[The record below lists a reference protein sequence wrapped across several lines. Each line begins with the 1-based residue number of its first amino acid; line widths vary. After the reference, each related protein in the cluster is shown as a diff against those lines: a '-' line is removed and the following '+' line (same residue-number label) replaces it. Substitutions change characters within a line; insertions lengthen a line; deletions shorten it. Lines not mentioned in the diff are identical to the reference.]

1 MFKKL
6 DKLILK
12 AFVWPF
18 IATFFIT
25 LFVFMMQILWK
36 YIDDLVG
43 KGLDMLTLTKF
54 LIYASATL
62 VTLAMPISI
71 LLSSIMT
78 FGKLGENFELVAIKS
93 SGISLLR
100 FMRPL
105 FFVSVLLSGVAFLF
119 ANYIAP
125 VANLKFAVIYH
136 DIYEKSPAF
145 DLKDDVFYNGFQ
157 GFSIKVDKKD
167 EDKSTLHKVLI
178 YEQSNGV
185 QDNTIISESGKMSV
199 STDKKF
205 LEFRLENGNR
215 YEENGTFNSTKNE
228 FINLGFKEYNKLFD
242 LSQLN
247 LQKTSDS
254 LFMNNI
260 RMKTMRQ
267 LNVDLDSLKKVPDS
281 LYRRNKTLLASYIK
295 YSKFKDS
302 VPSKKEIISIKEK
315 AVSKEITAKE
325 TAAAKETTLLKQTT
339 HTKGKIINKKVKSFD
354 SLIPDSLQTA
364 VFDQTL
370 ADVSNTRNVLQMAS
384 ADYKSQNDDFAL
396 HEIEW
401 HKKLSLSIAC
411 LVLFFIGAPL
421 GSIIRKGG
429 LGLPL
434 VMALLFF
441 MIFYLLNIFGEK
453 FTKDHILIPIIGMW
467 LPVIVL
473 SPVGFFLTYKA
484 MHDSQLFNKEYYYRF
499 FRKVKLS
506 LRGVIGNP
514 FKEN

>member
-43 KGLDMLTLTKF
+43 KGLDILTLTEF

-105 FFVSVLLSGVAFLF
+105 FFISILLSGVAFLF

-145 DLKDDVFYNGFQ
+145 DLKDGVFYNGFS
-157 GFSIKVDKKD
+157 GFSILVNKKD
-167 EDKSTLHKVLI
+167 EDKSTLHDVLI
-178 YEQSNGV
+178 YEQSNGL
-185 QDNTIISESGKMSV
+185 QDNTIISESGKMTV
-199 STDKKF
+199 SDDKKF
-205 LEFRLENGNR
+205 LEFHLQNGNR
-215 YEENGTFNSTKNE
+215 YEEKGGFDAKKNE
-228 FINLGFKEYNKLFD
+228 FINLKFKEYNKLFD

-247 LQKTSDS
+247 LKKTSDS

-281 LYRRNKTLLASYIK
+281 LYKKNRRGFSLYVK

-302 VPSKKEIISIKEK
+302 IP
-315 AVSKEITAKE
+315 AQPAMKE
-325 TAAAKETTLLKQTT
+325 TVEKIAAK
-339 HTKGKIINKKVKSFD
+339 KIASFD
-354 SLIPDSLQTA
+354 ELIPDSLESTVFNQTHS
-364 VFDQTL
+364 QIE
-370 ADVSNTRNVLQMAS
+370 SMRNFLEIAS
-384 ADYKSQNDDFAL
+384 TEYKGQRDDTTL

-453 FTKDHILIPIIGMW
+453 FTKDHVLIPTIGMW

-484 MHDSQLFNKEYYYRF
+484 MHDSQLFNKEYYYRLANNLKKRMSNIF
-499 FRKVKLS
+499 SSPVRQ
-506 LRGVIGNP
+506 
-514 FKEN
+514 

>member
-1 MFKKL
+1 
-6 DKLILK
+6 
-12 AFVWPF
+12 
-18 IATFFIT
+18 
-25 LFVFMMQILWK
+25 MMQILWK

-43 KGLDMLTLTKF
+43 KGLDFVTLIEF
-54 LIYASATL
+54 LVYASATL

-105 FFVSVLLSGVAFLF
+105 FFVSLLFSGVAFLF
-119 ANYIAP
+119 ANYISP

-145 DLKDDVFYNGFQ
+145 DLKDGVFYNGFR
-157 GFSIKVDKKD
+157 GFSIKVGKK
-167 EDKSTLHKVLI
+167 EKDKSTLKDVLI
-178 YEQSNGV
+178 YEQNFGI
-185 QDNTIISESGKMSV
+185 QDNTIISEKGKMTV
-199 STDKKF
+199 SNDKKF
-205 LEFRLENGNR
+205 LEFLLQNGNR
-215 YEENGTFNSTKNE
+215 YEEKVAANSNKTE

-267 LNVDLDSLKKVPDS
+267 LNEDLDSLNKIPDS
-281 LYRRNKTLLASYIK
+281 AFKQTKFQLASYIDYEK
-295 YSKFKDS
+295 VKEKRQADT
-302 VPSKKEIISIKEK
+302 SKKIFLV
-315 AVSKEITAKE
+315 ANT
-325 TAAAKETTLLKQTT
+325 
-339 HTKGKIINKKVKSFD
+339 KVKIFND
-354 SLIPDSLQTA
+354 LIPDSLRSVVYEQALSNLNNAKNIT
-364 VFDQTL
+364 
-370 ADVSNTRNVLQMAS
+370 DVAASDAKSRNSEIIQH
-384 ADYKSQNDDFAL
+384 K
-396 HEIEW
+396 IEW
-401 HKKLSLSIAC
+401 HKKLSLSVAC
-411 LVLFFIGAPL
+411 MILFFIGAPI

-434 VMALLFF
+434 VTALIFF

-453 FTKDHILIPIIGMW
+453 FTKDLVLPPIIGMW

-473 SPVGFFLTYKA
+473 APVGFFFTYKA
-484 MHDSQLFNKEYYYRF
+484 MHDSQLFNKEFYYRLIKRMRK
-499 FRKVKLS
+499 FRMA
-506 LRGVIGNP
+506 P
-514 FKEN
+514 

>member
-43 KGLDMLTLTKF
+43 KGLDMLTLTEF

-62 VTLAMPISI
+62 VTLAMPIAI

-93 SGISLLR
+93 SGLSLLR

-105 FFVSVLLSGVAFLF
+105 FFVSIVLSGIAFLF

-145 DLKDDVFYNGFQ
+145 DLKDGVFYDGFR

-167 EDKSTLHKVLI
+167 KDRSTLHNVLI

-185 QDNTIISESGKMSV
+185 QDNTIISESGKMSM

-205 LEFRLENGNR
+205 LEFKLENGNR

-281 LYRRNKTLLASYIK
+281 LFKRNKTQLAYYVK
-295 YSKFKDS
+295 YSTFKDS
-302 VPSKKEIISIKEK
+302 
-315 AVSKEITAKE
+315 TATKKE
-325 TAAAKETTLLKQTT
+325 TAAVKEKTPSKRIKQ
-339 HTKGKIINKKVKSFD
+339 FD
-354 SLIPDSLQTA
+354 ALIPDSLQS
-364 VFDQTL
+364 VVYDQTFNNVNN
-370 ADVSNTRNVLQMAS
+370 ARNLLQMA
-384 ADYKSQNDDFAL
+384 AVDYKSQNDDFTQ

-401 HKKLSLSIAC
+401 HKKLSLSVAC

-434 VMALLFF
+434 VMALVFF

-453 FTKDHILIPIIGMW
+453 FTKEHTLIPIIGMW

-484 MHDSQLFNKEYYYRF
+484 MHDSQLFNKEYYYRLF
-499 FRKVKLS
+499 KNMRLASQRVF
-506 LRGVIGNP
+506 GN
-514 FKEN
+514 FNKKEKI

>member
-12 AFVWPF
+12 AFVGPF

-62 VTLAMPISI
+62 VTLAMPIAI

-105 FFVSVLLSGVAFLF
+105 LFVTILLSGVAFLF

-145 DLKDDVFYNGFQ
+145 DLKDGVFYNGFR
-157 GFSIKVDKKD
+157 GYSIKVDKKD
-167 EDKSTLHKVLI
+167 KDRSTLHNVLI
-178 YEQSNGV
+178 YQQNNGV
-185 QDNTIISESGKMSV
+185 QDYTTISESGKMSM

-205 LEFRLENGNR
+205 LEFKLDNGNR
-215 YEENGTFNSTKNE
+215 YQENGNFNYKNNE
-228 FINLGFKEYNKLFD
+228 FIDLRFKEYNKLFD

-254 LFMNNI
+254 LYMNNI
-260 RMKTMRQ
+260 RMKNMRQ
-267 LNVDLDSLKKVPDS
+267 LNVDLDSLKRVPDS
-281 LYRRNKTLLASYIK
+281 LYKRNHSEMASYMK

-302 VPSKKEIISIKEK
+302 TITPKKMVTVNNKFSEK
-315 AVSKEITAKE
+315 KA
-325 TAAAKETTLLKQTT
+325 
-339 HTKGKIINKKVKSFD
+339 NSFD
-354 SLIPDSLQTA
+354 AIIPDSLEST

-370 ADVSNTRNVLQMAS
+370 SQVSNARNLLEVIV
-384 ADYKSQNDDFAL
+384 ADDKAQIDDVTL
-396 HEIEW
+396 HQVEW
-401 HKKLSLSIAC
+401 HRKLSVSIAC

-429 LGLPL
+429 LGMPL
-434 VMALLFF
+434 VMALMFF
-441 MIFYLLNIFGEK
+441 MAFYLLNIFGEK
-453 FTKDHILIPIIGMW
+453 FTKDHVLIPIVGMW

-484 MHDSQLFNKEYYYRF
+484 MHDSQLFNKEYYYRMF
-499 FRKVKLS
+499 KNIRGSLNGVGGIFAGSRNQVK
-506 LRGVIGNP
+506 I
-514 FKEN
+514 

>member
-18 IATFFIT
+18 VATFFIT

-43 KGLDMLTLTKF
+43 KGLDMVTLTKF

-105 FFVSVLLSGVAFLF
+105 FFVSIVLSGIAFLF

-145 DLKDDVFYNGFQ
+145 DLKDGVFYDGFR

-167 EDKSTLHKVLI
+167 KDRSTLHKVLI

-185 QDNTIISESGKMSV
+185 QDNTIISESGKMSM

-205 LEFRLENGNR
+205 LEFKLENGNR

-228 FINLGFKEYNKLFD
+228 FINLGFKEYTKLFD

-281 LYRRNKTLLASYIK
+281 LYRRNKTQLAFYVK
-295 YSKFKDS
+295 YSNFKDS
-302 VPSKKEIISIKEK
+302 SATKKEMAVVKEK
-315 AVSKEITAKE
+315 TPA
-325 TAAAKETTLLKQTT
+325 
-339 HTKGKIINKKVKSFD
+339 KKVAAFD
-354 SLIPDSLQTA
+354 SLVPDTLKSI
-364 VFDQTL
+364 VYEQTL
-370 ADVSNTRNVLQMAS
+370 NNVNNARNLLQMA
-384 ADYKSQNDDFAL
+384 AMDYKSQNDDFTQ

-434 VMALLFF
+434 VMALVFF

-453 FTKDHILIPIIGMW
+453 FTKEHTLIPIIGMW

-473 SPVGFFLTYKA
+473 SPIGFFLTYKA
-484 MHDSQLFNKEYYYRF
+484 MHDSQLFNKEYYYRLF
-499 FRKVKLS
+499 KN
-506 LRGVIGNP
+506 LRLASRRVFGNLN
-514 FKEN
+514 KMENV

>member
-12 AFVWPF
+12 AFFWPF

-43 KGLDMLTLTKF
+43 KGLDFVTLIEF
-54 LIYASATL
+54 LVYASATL

-105 FFVSVLLSGVAFLF
+105 FFVALLFSGVAFLF

-145 DLKDDVFYNGFQ
+145 DLKDGVFYNGFR
-157 GFSIKVDKKD
+157 GFSIKVGKK
-167 EDKSTLHKVLI
+167 EKDKSTLKEVLI
-178 YEQSNGV
+178 YEQNYGI
-185 QDNTIISESGKMSV
+185 QDNTIISEKGKMTV
-199 STDKKF
+199 SNDKKF
-205 LEFRLENGNR
+205 LQFLLQNGNR
-215 YEENGTFNSTKNE
+215 YEEKSGTNPGKTE

-267 LNVDLDSLKKVPDS
+267 LNEDLDSLRKVPDS
-281 LYRRNKTLLASYIK
+281 AYRLTKTQLAAYIDYEK
-295 YSKFKDS
+295 TNEKKQPDT
-302 VPSKKEIISIKEK
+302 SKKI
-315 AVSKEITAKE
+315 
-325 TAAAKETTLLKQTT
+325 LLVANT
-339 HTKGKIINKKVKSFD
+339 KVKTFND
-354 SLIPDSLQTA
+354 LIPDSLRSVVYEQA
-364 VFDQTL
+364 LNNVNNAKNI
-370 ADVSNTRNVLQMAS
+370 ADVAANDAKSRNSDVIQ
-384 ADYKSQNDDFAL
+384 

-401 HKKLSLSIAC
+401 HKKLSLSVAC
-411 LVLFFIGAPL
+411 LVLFFIGAPI

-434 VMALLFF
+434 VTALIFF

-453 FTKDHILIPIIGMW
+453 FTKDAVLPPIIGMW
-467 LPVIVL
+467 LPVIIL
-473 SPVGFFLTYKA
+473 SPIGFFLTYKA
-484 MHDSQLFNKEYYYRF
+484 MHDSQLFNKEFYYRLL
-499 FRKVKLS
+499 RKFNKNQT
-506 LRGVIGNP
+506 NP
-514 FKEN
+514 

>member
-6 DKLILK
+6 DILILK
-12 AFVWPF
+12 AFTWPF
-18 IATFFIT
+18 LATFFIT

-43 KGLDMLTLTKF
+43 KGLDMVTLTEF

-71 LLSSIMT
+71 LISSIMT

-105 FFVSVLLSGVAFLF
+105 FLMSILLSGIAFLF

-125 VANLKFAVIYH
+125 KANLKFAVIYH

-145 DLKDDVFYNGFQ
+145 DLKPGVFYDGFK
-157 GFSIKVDKKD
+157 GFSIKVDKKNKD
-167 EDKSTLHKVLI
+167 SLSGVLI
-178 YEQSNGV
+178 YEQTNTV
-185 QDNTIISESGKMSV
+185 QDNTIISESGKMTI

-205 LEFRLENGNR
+205 LEFRLTNGNR
-215 YEENGTFNSTKNE
+215 YEEKGNFNSQKNE
-228 FINLGFKEYNKLFD
+228 FYELGFKEYNKLFD

-267 LNVDLDSLKKVPDS
+267 LSVDLDSLKKVPDS
-281 LYRRNKTLLASYIK
+281 AFKRNLKQLANYVK
-295 YSKFKDS
+295 YSRFKDS
-302 VPSKKEIISIKEK
+302 LPTKKEFAKNESIPIKNIS
-315 AVSKEITAKE
+315 
-325 TAAAKETTLLKQTT
+325 
-339 HTKGKIINKKVKSFD
+339 SFD
-354 SLIPDSLQTA
+354 SMIPDTLKPA
-364 VFDQTL
+364 VYSQALNDAL
-370 ADVSNTRNVLQMAS
+370 STRNLLEMTS
-384 ADYKSQNDDFAL
+384 SEYKNESNDYTQ
-396 HEIEW
+396 HQIEW

-411 LVLFFIGAPL
+411 LVLFFIGAPI

-434 VMALLFF
+434 VMALVFF
-441 MIFYLLNIFGEK
+441 MVFYLLNIFGEK
-453 FTKDHILIPIIGMW
+453 FTKDHVLIPIVGMW

-484 MHDSQLFNKEYYYRF
+484 MHDSQLFNKEYYYRVF
-499 FRKVKLS
+499 KN
-506 LRGVIGNP
+506 LRFTLKRISGTFIGGQ
-514 FKEN
+514 KG

>member
-43 KGLDMLTLTKF
+43 KGLDIVTLTEF

-62 VTLAMPISI
+62 VTLAMPIAI

-105 FFVSVLLSGVAFLF
+105 FFVSIVLSGVAFLF

-145 DLKDDVFYNGFQ
+145 DLKDGVFYDGFR

-167 EDKSTLHKVLI
+167 KDRSTLHKVLI

-185 QDNTIISESGKMSV
+185 QDNTIISESGKMSM

-205 LEFRLENGNR
+205 LEFKLENGNR

-228 FINLGFKEYNKLFD
+228 FINLGFKEYTKLFD

-281 LYRRNKTLLASYIK
+281 LYKRNKTQLAVYVR
-295 YSKFKDS
+295 YSNFKDS
-302 VPSKKEIISIKEK
+302 AATKKETAILKEKIPSKKVSTFD
-315 AVSKEITAKE
+315 AV
-325 TAAAKETTLLKQTT
+325 
-339 HTKGKIINKKVKSFD
+339 
-354 SLIPDSLQTA
+354 IPDSLQN
-364 VFDQTL
+364 VVYEQTL
-370 ADVSNTRNVLQMAS
+370 NNVNNARNLLQMVAM
-384 ADYKSQNDDFAL
+384 DYKSQNDDFTQ

-434 VMALLFF
+434 VMALIFF

-453 FTKDHILIPIIGMW
+453 FTKEHTLIPIVGMW

-484 MHDSQLFNKEYYYRF
+484 MHDSQLFNREYYYRLF
-499 FRKVKLS
+499 KN
-506 LRGVIGNP
+506 LRLITTRLFGN
-514 FKEN
+514 FYSKEKI

>member
-54 LIYASATL
+54 LIFASATL
-62 VTLAMPISI
+62 VTLAMPIAI

-105 FFVSVLLSGVAFLF
+105 FFISILLSGVAFLF

-145 DLKDDVFYNGFQ
+145 DLKDGVFYNGFS

-185 QDNTIISESGKMSV
+185 QDNTIVSESGKMSV

-228 FINLGFKEYNKLFD
+228 FIKLGFREYNKLFD

-302 VPSKKEIISIKEK
+302 VPAKKEIISPKEK
-315 AVSKEITAKE
+315 TVAKE
-325 TAAAKETTLLKQTT
+325 TAVAKETTLLKETT
-339 HTKGKIINKKVKSFD
+339 FTKEKIIHKKVKSFD
-354 SLIPDSLQTA
+354 SFIPDSLQTA
-364 VFDQTL
+364 VFNQTL
-370 ADVSNTRNVLQMAS
+370 ADVSNARNVLQLAS

-421 GSIIRKGG
+421 GSIIRTGG

-453 FTKDHILIPIIGMW
+453 FTKDHILVPIIGMW

-499 FRKVKLS
+499 FRNVRLMM
-506 LRGVIGNP
+506 RRMVGNP
-514 FKEN
+514 PMKNTQG

>member
-62 VTLAMPISI
+62 VTLAMPIAI

-105 FFVSVLLSGVAFLF
+105 FFVSIVLSGIAFLF

-145 DLKDDVFYNGFQ
+145 DLKDGVFYDGFR

-167 EDKSTLHKVLI
+167 KDRSTLHNVLI

-185 QDNTIISESGKMSV
+185 QDNTIISQSGKMSM

-205 LEFRLENGNR
+205 LEFKLENGNR

-281 LYRRNKTLLASYIK
+281 LYKRNKNQLAFYIK
-295 YSKFKDS
+295 YSNFKDS
-302 VPSKKEIISIKEK
+302 VATKKETAIVKEKIPSKK
-315 AVSKEITAKE
+315 VTA
-325 TAAAKETTLLKQTT
+325 
-339 HTKGKIINKKVKSFD
+339 FD
-354 SLIPDSLQTA
+354 ALIPDSLQN
-364 VFDQTL
+364 VVYEQTL
-370 ADVSNTRNVLQMAS
+370 NNVNNARNLLQMA
-384 ADYKSQNDDFAL
+384 AVDYKSQNDDFTQ

-434 VMALLFF
+434 VMALVFF

-453 FTKDHILIPIIGMW
+453 FTKEHTLMPIVGMW

-484 MHDSQLFNKEYYYRF
+484 MHDSQLFNKEYYYRLF
-499 FRKVKLS
+499 KNIRLAS
-506 LRGVIGNP
+506 TRVIGHLN
-514 FKEN
+514 KNQNI

>member
-12 AFVWPF
+12 AFIGPF

-43 KGLDMLTLTKF
+43 KGLDMLTLTEF

-105 FFVSVLLSGVAFLF
+105 FFISILLSGVAFLF

-145 DLKDDVFYNGFQ
+145 DLKDGVFYNGFQ
-157 GFSIKVDKKD
+157 GFSILVNKKD
-167 EDKSTLHKVLI
+167 NDKSTLHDVLI
-178 YEQSNGV
+178 YEQSNGL
-185 QDNTIISESGKMSV
+185 QDNTIISEKGKMAV
-199 STDKKF
+199 SDDKKF
-205 LEFRLENGNR
+205 LEFHLENGSR
-215 YEENGTFNSTKNE
+215 YEEKGGYSFQKNE
-228 FINLGFKEYNKLFD
+228 FINLQFKEYNKLFD

-247 LQKTSDS
+247 LKKTSDS

-281 LYRRNKTLLASYIK
+281 LFKKNVRGLSIYVK

-302 VPSKKEIISIKEK
+302 
-315 AVSKEITAKE
+315 AVKPAMKE
-325 TAAAKETTLLKQTT
+325 TVE
-339 HTKGKIINKKVKSFD
+339 KIADKKVASFD
-354 SLIPDSLQTA
+354 DLIPDSLETT
-364 VFDQTL
+364 VFNQAHSQIENMRNFLEIASTEYKGQRDDTTL
-370 ADVSNTRNVLQMAS
+370 H
-384 ADYKSQNDDFAL
+384 K
-396 HEIEW
+396 IEW

-429 LGLPL
+429 LGMPL

-453 FTKDHILIPIIGMW
+453 FTKDHVLIPTIGMW

-484 MHDSQLFNKEYYYRF
+484 MHDSQLFNQEYYYRLVNNF
-499 FRKVKLS
+499 KKGIRRIFSLS
-506 LRGVIGNP
+506 ARQ
-514 FKEN
+514 

>member
-12 AFVWPF
+12 AFFWPF
-18 IATFFIT
+18 MATFFIT

-43 KGLDMLTLTKF
+43 KGLDFITLTEF

-93 SGISLLR
+93 AGISLLR

-105 FFVSVLLSGVAFLF
+105 FFITVLFSGVAFLF

-136 DIYEKSPAF
+136 DIYQKSPAF
-145 DLKDDVFYNGFQ
+145 DLKDGVFYNGFS
-157 GFSIKVDKKD
+157 GFSIKVGKKEDDKK
-167 EDKSTLHKVLI
+167 TLHNVLI
-178 YEQSNGV
+178 YEQSYGV
-185 QDNTIISESGKMSV
+185 QDNTIISEGGKMEMS
-199 STDKKF
+199 DNQQF
-205 LEFRLENGNR
+205 LEFKLLNGHR
-215 YEENGTFNSTKNE
+215 YEEKGATYNSPSE
-228 FINLGFKEYNKLFD
+228 FINLSFKEYNKLFD

-254 LFMNNI
+254 LFMNNN
-260 RMKTMRQ
+260 RMKNMRQ
-267 LNVDLDSLKKVPDS
+267 LNKDLDSIVKVPDS
-281 LYRRNKTLLASYIK
+281 LFKSSRRDLENYVTY
-295 YSKFKDS
+295 
-302 VPSKKEIISIKEK
+302 
-315 AVSKEITAKE
+315 
-325 TAAAKETTLLKQTT
+325 
-339 HTKGKIINKKVKSFD
+339 TK
-354 SLIPDSLQTA
+354 IPDSVATTKQSKDSTRTISDTILSAKTVDEMIPEGSRQAIFDRTLNA
-364 VFDQTL
+364 VNNAKSLVEMTE
-370 ADVSNTRNVLQMAS
+370 
-384 ADYKSQNDDFAL
+384 ADYRNKRAEITQL
-396 HEIEW
+396 KIEW
-401 HKKLSLSIAC
+401 HKKLSLSVAC

-429 LGLPL
+429 LGMPL
-434 VMALLFF
+434 VVALLFF

-453 FTKDHILIPIIGMW
+453 FSKDNLVNPVFGMW

-473 SPVGFFLTYKA
+473 TPVGFFLTYKA
-484 MHDSQLFNKEYYYRF
+484 MHDSQLFNKEFYYRTAKRIRTLF
-499 FRKVKLS
+499 TGFGK
-506 LRGVIGNP
+506 
-514 FKEN
+514 KEIVEEKIV

>member
-6 DKLILK
+6 DRVILK
-12 AFVWPF
+12 AFVGPF
-18 IATFFIT
+18 AATFFIT

-43 KGLDMLTLTKF
+43 KGLDLLTLTEF

-62 VTLAMPISI
+62 VTLAMPIAI

-105 FFVSVLLSGVAFLF
+105 LFVTIFLSGIAFLF

-145 DLKDDVFYNGFQ
+145 DLKDGVFYNGFR

-167 EDKSTLHKVLI
+167 NDRSTLHHVLI

-185 QDNTIISESGKMSV
+185 QDNTIISESGIMSM

-205 LEFRLENGNR
+205 LQFRLINGNR
-215 YEENGTFNSTKNE
+215 YEENGTFNSKQNE
-228 FINLGFKEYNKLFD
+228 FIQLGFKEYNKLFD

-247 LQKTSDS
+247 LQRTSDS

-260 RMKTMRQ
+260 RMKTMRM

-281 LYRRNKTLLASYIK
+281 LYKRNQSLLASYVK

-302 VPSKKEIISIKEK
+302 IPTKKEVAVAKQTEAIKEK
-315 AVSKEITAKE
+315 NSSKKIT
-325 TAAAKETTLLKQTT
+325 
-339 HTKGKIINKKVKSFD
+339 SFD
-354 SLIPDSLQTA
+354 SLIPDSLKTI
-364 VFDQTL
+364 VYDQTI
-370 ADVSNTRNVLQMAS
+370 ADVSNARNVIQMAS
-384 ADYKSQNDDFAL
+384 VDYKSQNDDFTS

-429 LGLPL
+429 LGMPL

-453 FTKDHILIPIIGMW
+453 FTKEHTLIPIIGMW

-484 MHDSQLFNKEYYYRF
+484 MHDSQLFNKEYYYRLF
-499 FRKVKLS
+499 KN
-506 LRGVIGNP
+506 LRLATLRVFGGLEKNQ
-514 FKEN
+514 NG

>member
-43 KGLDMLTLTKF
+43 KGLDVLTLTEF

-62 VTLAMPISI
+62 VTLAMPIAI

-78 FGKLGENFELVAIKS
+78 FGELGENFELVAIKS

-105 FFVSVLLSGVAFLF
+105 FFISILLSGIAFLF

-145 DLKDDVFYNGFQ
+145 DLKDGVFYNGFH
-157 GFSIKVDKKD
+157 GFSIKVGKK
-167 EDKSTLHKVLI
+167 EKDKSTLHDVLI
-178 YEQSNGV
+178 YEQSNGL
-185 QDNTIISESGKMSV
+185 QDNTIISEKGKMTM

-205 LEFRLENGNR
+205 LEFRLQNGNR
-215 YEENGTFNSTKNE
+215 YEENGGLDVTKTE
-228 FINLGFKEYNKLFD
+228 FINLGFQEYNKLFD

-254 LFMNNI
+254 LFMNNM

-267 LNVDLDSLKKVPDS
+267 LNVDLDSLNKNPDS
-281 LYRRNKTLLASYIK
+281 LFRKTRQELKSYIQYTK
-295 YSKFKDS
+295 YKDS
-302 VPSKKEIISIKEK
+302 ISPKKEM
-315 AVSKEITAKE
+315 AVVAKR
-325 TAAAKETTLLKQTT
+325 LKD
-339 HTKGKIINKKVKSFD
+339 KKIKSFD
-354 SLIPDSLQTA
+354 ALIPDSLKSQI
-364 VFDQTL
+364 FSQSLNTL
-370 ADVSNTRNVLQMAS
+370 SNTRSMIDIAS
-384 ADYKSQNDDFAL
+384 TDYKNTSDDITQ
-396 HEIEW
+396 HKIEW
-401 HKKLSLSIAC
+401 HKKLSLSVAC

-429 LGLPL
+429 LGMPL
-434 VMALLFF
+434 VMALMFF

-453 FTKDHILIPIIGMW
+453 FTKDHILHPIIGMW

-484 MHDSQLFNKEYYYRF
+484 MHDSQLFNKEYY
-499 FRKVKLS
+499 FRALKNIRSGTKNLMS
-506 LRGVIGNP
+506 PLL
-514 FKEN
+514 KK

>member
-18 IATFFIT
+18 VATFFIT
-25 LFVFMMQILWK
+25 LFVFVMQILWK

-43 KGLDMLTLTKF
+43 KGLDGITLIEF
-54 LIYASATL
+54 LVYASATL

-105 FFVSVLLSGVAFLF
+105 FLITLFLSGVAFLF

-125 VANLKFAVIYH
+125 VANLKFATIYH

-145 DLKDDVFYNGFQ
+145 DLKPGIFYDGFR
-157 GFSIKVDKKD
+157 GFSIKVDSKNKD
-167 EDKSTLHKVLI
+167 TLGGVLI
-178 YEQSNGV
+178 YDQSNSL
-185 QDNTIISESGKMSV
+185 QDNTMISQSGKMTMSE
-199 STDKKF
+199 DKKY
-205 LEFRLENGNR
+205 LEFQLENGNR
-215 YEENGTFNSTKNE
+215 YEETGNYNSDKNE
-228 FINLGFKEYNKLFD
+228 FVQLGFKEYTKLFD

-247 LQKTSDS
+247 LQKSSDS

-260 RMKTMRQ
+260 KMKNMRQ
-267 LNVDLDSLKKVPDS
+267 INVDIVRLKKEPDS
-281 LYRRNKTLLASYIK
+281 LFKRDKKQLGVYVK
-295 YSKFKDS
+295 YSNYKDS
-302 VPSKKEIISIKEK
+302 LATKKQMEVALKHVP
-315 AVSKEITAKE
+315 A
-325 TAAAKETTLLKQTT
+325 
-339 HTKGKIINKKVKSFD
+339 KKVTSFD
-354 SLIPDSLQTA
+354 ALIPDSLKD
-364 VFDQTL
+364 VVYSQTL
-370 ADVSNTRNVLQMAS
+370 SDVGNVRNLLQMAGN
-384 ADYKSQNDDFAL
+384 DYKSQRDDYTQ
-396 HEIEW
+396 HQIEW

-429 LGLPL
+429 LGTPL
-434 VMALLFF
+434 VMALIFF
-441 MIFYLLNIFGEK
+441 MVFYLLAIFGEK
-453 FTKDHILIPIIGMW
+453 FTKDHVIIPIVGMW

-473 SPVGFFLTYKA
+473 TPVGFFLTYKA
-484 MHDSQLFNKEYYYRF
+484 MHDSQLFSKEYYYRVF
-499 FRKVKLS
+499 KNWRLAARRVANIFGK
-506 LRGVIGNP
+506 
-514 FKEN
+514 KENVPANS